1 MGEGLYRGRITP
13 MLLRKDRPMTASTQ
27 FFSSAST
34 RRMVLWG
41 LGAFIA
47 LLVAG
52 AVALWVTLGSAVFY
66 EVLAAGIAYCF

>member
-1 MGEGLYRGRITP
+1 
-13 MLLRKDRPMTASTQ
+13 MTATAQLSG
-27 FFSSAST
+27 SAST

-47 LLVAG
+47 LLAAG

>member
-1 MGEGLYRGRITP
+1 MN
-13 MLLRKDRPMTASTQ
+13 TAIEHQ
-27 FFSSAST
+27 VSAST

-47 LLVAG
+47 LLMAG
-52 AVALWVTLGSAVFY
+52 TIALWLTLGSTVFY

>member
-1 MGEGLYRGRITP
+1 
-13 MLLRKDRPMTASTQ
+13 
-27 FFSSAST
+27 
-34 RRMVLWG
+34 MVLWG

-47 LLVAG
+47 LLAAG

>member
-1 MGEGLYRGRITP
+1 
-13 MLLRKDRPMTASTQ
+13 
-27 FFSSAST
+27 
-34 RRMVLWG
+34 MVLWG